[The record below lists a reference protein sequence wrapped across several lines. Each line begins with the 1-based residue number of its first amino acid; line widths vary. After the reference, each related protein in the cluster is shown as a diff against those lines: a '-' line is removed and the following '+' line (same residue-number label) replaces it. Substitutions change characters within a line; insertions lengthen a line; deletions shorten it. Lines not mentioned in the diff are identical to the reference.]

1 MRATRSIQEV
11 PLLLDNFFADL
22 GQFLRR
28 VVSKTSHYL
37 VKLYAVFN
45 LRRFSIW
52 GAIFVMLC
60 RDLVDSFQ
68 EVQLILEAKTGS
80 FE

>member
-1 MRATRSIQEV
+1 MH
-11 PLLLDNFFADL
+11 LLHSCQKKSF
-22 GQFLRR
+22 G
-28 VVSKTSHYL
+28 STSTSVEEQIYH
-37 VKLYAVFN
+37 

-52 GAIFVMLC
+52 GAVFVMLC
-60 RDLVDSFQ
+60 RDLVDSFE